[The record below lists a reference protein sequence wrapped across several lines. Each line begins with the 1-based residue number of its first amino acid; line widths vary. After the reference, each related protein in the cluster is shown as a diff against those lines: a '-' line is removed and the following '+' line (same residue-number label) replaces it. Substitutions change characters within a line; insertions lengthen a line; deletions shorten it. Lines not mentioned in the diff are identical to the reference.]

1 MSDKTEKSKP
11 SKKFVGFIQAN
22 GKPYLKKEAFIKGSL
37 FSGMLDD
44 VVLKLTLFDDGS
56 VSLVDDSN
64 NQLINERMLNDFIE
78 EIFTSGK
85 KSVSMSIYDSYKHV
99 SKKFTFYNESGET
112 ILLEFENSNF
122 TNKFHSIFSE
132 QDEEVETKKTIQLSN
147 KSLDLIGSI
156 LLDSV
161 EVVEDVVEELVD
173 VTSNIIT
180 QDDSPNDSWLNN
192 SFKKMSED
200 KLNELKERLS
210 KLEEDLNKNKFILSS
225 TEKNIRI
232 QKDEINLLK
241 SRIDSLSSN
250 LPPNGILF
258 FVDSADSEKNKLS
271 ESEIKILEKISK
283 RTGLNLTTLEK
294 VMTEPFFRI
303 KLTEKSKIESPD
315 ESDFKDLAKNLSNLF
330 STDKIVS
337 VSKNEYILYTNF
349 TWHDIVGKM
358 IKSGFE
364 QSPEWDELCLPI
376 SSFTKE

>member
-1 MSDKTEKSKP
+1 
-11 SKKFVGFIQAN
+11 
-22 GKPYLKKEAFIKGSL
+22 
-37 FSGMLDD
+37 
-44 VVLKLTLFDDGS
+44 
-56 VSLVDDSN
+56 
-64 NQLINERMLNDFIE
+64 MLNDFIE
-78 EIFTSGK
+78 EIFTSEK

-99 SKKFTFYNESGET
+99 SKKFTFYSESGET

-156 LLDSV
+156 LLDSDEDLEDSV
-161 EVVEDVVEELVD
+161 EVVEDVIEDPVD

-180 QDDSPNDSWLNN
+180 QDHSPNDSWLDN

-258 FVDSADSEKNKLS
+258 FVDSADCEKNKLS

-337 VSKNEYILYTNF
+337 VSKNEYILYTDF